1 MAVSYTLTN
10 IYVNI
15 FFIWKEMRL
24 LSQIKA
30 YFLPAINA

>member
-1 MAVSYTLTN
+1 MVVSYTLTD

-24 LSQIKA
+24 LPQIKA
-30 YFLPAINA
+30 YFLPTRNA